1 MIENG
6 RHSESEMNKLSPRQQ
21 AACDLAAAQR
31 RLCRDWLIYIM
42 TASSEKTRTKADLRA
57 EAIARFQ
64 VSKSAFDFGWMWAI
78 EDTGNHHWYEPL
90 PRSRRKK
97 PRTLLAKCIP
107 GGTMFLFDARI
118 MPR

>member
-1 MIENG
+1 VIENG

-97 PRTLLAKCIP
+97 TRTLFA
-107 GGTMFLFDARI
+107 
-118 MPR
+118 

>member
-6 RHSESEMNKLSPRQQ
+6 RHSEREMNKLSPRQQ
-21 AACDLAAAQR
+21 AVCDLAAAQR

-97 PRTLLAKCIP
+97 TRTLLA
-107 GGTMFLFDARI
+107 
-118 MPR
+118 